1 MVEAFFSAMSEMKLV
16 HKSKKILPPRRRV
29 NAELAQRFAQRF
41 SAKPLRLGGKFLK
54 LLKNNLL

>member
-1 MVEAFFSAMSEMKLV
+1 
-16 HKSKKILPPRRRV
+16 
-29 NAELAQRFAQRF
+29 LAQRFAQWF